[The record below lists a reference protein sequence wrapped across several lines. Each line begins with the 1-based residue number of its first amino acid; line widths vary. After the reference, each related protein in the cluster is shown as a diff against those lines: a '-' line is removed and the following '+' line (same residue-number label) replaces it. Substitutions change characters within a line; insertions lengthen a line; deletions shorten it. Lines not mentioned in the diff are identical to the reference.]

1 MRAAYPLGRPEGWR
15 QVIRT
20 AGISAALHG
29 VLTDHGQRVVGDRI
43 DVARST
49 LQAWGTDIRAWPA
62 DKLLESADAFPEVRA
77 AILDAIAG
85 AAPHG
90 RSADAT
96 RDAFGV
102 MVSGNRALA
111 ALATDLADGQ
121 LTPAEARAQLPELRE
136 HVAQVRRLIL
146 DAEAVAACGG
156 QVGTRP

>member
-1 MRAAYPLGRPEGWR
+1 
-15 QVIRT
+15 VIRT

-29 VLTDHGQRVVGDRI
+29 ALSDHGQRAVGDRI

-49 LQAWGTDIRAWPA
+49 LQDWGTDIRAWPA
-62 DKLLESADAFPEVRA
+62 DKLLEAADAFPEVRA

-85 AAPHG
+85 TAPHG
-90 RSADAT
+90 RSSEAT

-102 MVSGNRALA
+102 MVSGNRTMAS
-111 ALATDLADGQ
+111 LATDLADGN
-121 LTPAEARAQLPELRE
+121 LSPTEARARLPELRE

-156 QVGTRP
+156 QIGGRS